1 MSFCRSVCPWAIK
14 QSKQWSTWRGL
25 MVGVTVIATAFN
37 PAIGLAIGKVT
48 GTIIS
53 AGEVIKDD
61 SKSN

>member
-1 MSFCRSVCPWAIK
+1 
-14 QSKQWSTWRGL
+14 

-48 GTIIS
+48 GAIIS